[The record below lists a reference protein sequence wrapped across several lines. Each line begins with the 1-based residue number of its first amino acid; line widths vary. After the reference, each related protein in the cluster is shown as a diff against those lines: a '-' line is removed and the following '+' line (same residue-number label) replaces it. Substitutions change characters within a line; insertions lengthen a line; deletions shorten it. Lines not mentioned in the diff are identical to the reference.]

1 MPEPVGHGLRVDP
14 GHDELGGEGVPQA
27 VQAALPAAY
36 AERPDERPEQLV
48 GVSRHHERAVDVAD
62 DEDVVRERDAGV
74 AAAGLLLRPSALQ
87 PLHEPVR
94 DGQRPHAGRALRPL
108 EVAVGGGQGADGA
121 GDAHHAAV
129 EIDVRPAQGAD
140 LPASEAREQGEPHYR
155 VERAADAREGGEQR
169 VLLFGGE
176 RAGKRAVVLG
186 RADPA
191 QVERGPEHSEAGE
204 LQGVPDRPEH
214 MVHGLGAVPVLDERV
229 DVELH
234 VLGGDPVHGDL
245 PQVAQEPDVAAIA
258 GMRRLLDGADG
269 ERMVDVVPPEL
280 ADRGHAALRRLDG
293 FGPPLVFRVAGEVV
307 EVFGR

>member
-1 MPEPVGHGLRVDP
+1 
-14 GHDELGGEGVPQA
+14 
-27 VQAALPAAY
+27 
-36 AERPDERPEQLV
+36 
-48 GVSRHHERAVDVAD
+48 
-62 DEDVVRERDAGV
+62 
-74 AAAGLLLRPSALQ
+74 
-87 PLHEPVR
+87 
-94 DGQRPHAGRALRPL
+94 
-108 EVAVGGGQGADGA
+108 
-121 GDAHHAAV
+121 
-129 EIDVRPAQGAD
+129 
-140 LPASEAREQGEPHYR
+140 
-155 VERAADAREGGEQR
+155 
-169 VLLFGGE
+169 
-176 RAGKRAVVLG
+176 
-186 RADPA
+186 
-191 QVERGPEHSEAGE
+191 
-204 LQGVPDRPEH
+204 